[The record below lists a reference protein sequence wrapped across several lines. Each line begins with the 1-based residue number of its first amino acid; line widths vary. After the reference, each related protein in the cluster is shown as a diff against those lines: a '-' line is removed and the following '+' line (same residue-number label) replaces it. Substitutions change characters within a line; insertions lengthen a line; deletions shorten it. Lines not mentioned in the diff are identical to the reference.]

1 MPVLSFWR
9 RFFGR
14 RRRHKT
20 SFYDS
25 QHLMRE
31 AAREDVSGS
40 LRHLSDEALR
50 EIVDTE
56 SGKPRGEGARAELE
70 KRREKTDRCGGAD

>member
-9 RFFGR
+9 RFSGR